1 MLDSLFAYQIDK
13 QEDGVVEANVTIN
26 AGHEIF
32 TGHFPGYPIMP
43 GVCMVQIVE
52 QIFSDFH
59 NRKFLLSNAKSI
71 KFLSLFNPREVSQVK
86 ASIQYKPG
94 ENNQMQISATLFTDE
109 ITYFK
114 LKGQLRERESD
125 TGNTKV

>member
-1 MLDSLFAYQIDK
+1 MQDSLFTYQLSK
-13 QEDGVVEANVTIN
+13 QEDGLLEAHVNIN

-43 GVCMVQIVE
+43 GVCMVQIIE
-52 QIFSDFH
+52 QIFGDFH
-59 NRKFLLSNAKSI
+59 KKKFLLSHAKSI
-71 KFLSLFNPREVSQVK
+71 KFLSLFNPTEVSQVK
-86 ASIQYKPG
+86 ASIQFKPG
-94 ENNQMQISATLFTDE
+94 ENNQMQISAMLFTDE